1 MKLIWSSRAR
11 DDLRH
16 IGQYVAEFNTIA
28 ALALVRRLRQSA
40 KVLAD
45 HPHIGRPGRV
55 EDMRELPVS
64 GTSYIL
70 PYRVRG
76 GRVEILAAIHA
87 SRQWPD
93 RF

>member
-1 MKLIWSSRAR
+1 MRLIWSPRAR

-16 IGQYVAEFNTIA
+16 IGQYVAEFNMIA

-45 HPHIGRPGRV
+45 HPHIGRPGRA
-55 EDMRELPVS
+55 EDTRELPVS
-64 GTSYIL
+64 ATSYIL
-70 PYRVRG
+70 PYRVRD